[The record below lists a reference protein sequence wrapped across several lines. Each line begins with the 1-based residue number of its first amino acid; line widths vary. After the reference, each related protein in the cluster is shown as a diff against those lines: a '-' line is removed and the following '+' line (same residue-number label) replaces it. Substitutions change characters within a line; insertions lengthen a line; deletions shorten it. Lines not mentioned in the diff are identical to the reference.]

1 MLQMYLLEYSMHP
14 AKVFARKLNNINY
27 INLQYIA
34 TLLYHALGLL
44 TPI

>member
-14 AKVFARKLNNINY
+14 TKVFARKLNN